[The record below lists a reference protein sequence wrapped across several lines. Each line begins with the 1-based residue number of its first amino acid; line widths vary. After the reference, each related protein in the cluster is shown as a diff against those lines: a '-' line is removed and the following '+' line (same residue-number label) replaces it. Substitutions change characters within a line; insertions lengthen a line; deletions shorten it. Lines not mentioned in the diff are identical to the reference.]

1 MGDLSDMYFVLLGAA
16 SAMGPLEF
24 LLSVGAN
31 VVAVARP
38 RALKSIFQK
47 ARNSPGKLLFPVKKG
62 SDWRSFVQAEDFD
75 ALSQVAG
82 CDLLKE
88 PPEIASWLSTVA
100 PGKKLCIGNYTYL
113 DGAAHVQIAVACDAI
128 MHRVCK
134 MRADTALAFLPTPTD
149 ALVVTDESVQAA
161 QAAHKAAPV
170 WCRLYET
177 IGLLKQ
183 NRPVEVG
190 RFKVIDSIEAV
201 QGPTYILAKRLQHW
215 RSIVARRDGH
225 QVSTNVSPT
234 TATESVMLKS
244 SIVAAIGGMR
254 IFKPIEVY

>member
-1 MGDLSDMYFVLLGAA
+1 VYFVLLGAA

-24 LLSVGAN
+24 LLQLGAN

-38 RALKSIFQK
+38 RALKGIFEK
-47 ARNSPGKLLFPVKKG
+47 VKNSPGKLLFPVKKG
-62 SDWRSFVQAEDFD
+62 SNWRTLMQDDNIE
-75 ALSQVAG
+75 ALSKISG

-88 PPEIASWLSTVA
+88 PPEIANWLTTVA

-128 MHRVCK
+128 MQRVCK

-149 ALVVTDESVQAA
+149 ALVVTDESAHAA
-161 QAAHKAAPV
+161 QAAYRECPV
-170 WCRLYET
+170 WCRLYES

-190 RFKVIDSIEAV
+190 LFKVIDSIEAV
-201 QGPTYILAKRLQHW
+201 QGPK
-215 RSIVARRDGH
+215 
-225 QVSTNVSPT
+225 
-234 TATESVMLKS
+234 
-244 SIVAAIGGMR
+244 
-254 IFKPIEVY
+254 